1 MDTEMSDP
9 HQHSLATLSF
19 AEGSRGRGKICLW
32 KFPEFTCPVEGNAE
46 GRNRADEL
54 LSYMADNELPFLLG
68 HVMQAIAESGSW
80 GPVETGFC
88 QRVADYALAGEI
100 SIVKT
105 PQAQRP
111 LLTLVEG

>member
-1 MDTEMSDP
+1 MSDP

-19 AEGSRGRGKICLW
+19 ADASRGRGKICLW
-32 KFPEFTCPVEGNAE
+32 KVSNSHCPVSGNEE

-54 LSYMADNELPFLLG
+54 LSYMADNDLPFLLG
-68 HVMQAIAESGSW
+68 HVVQAIAESGSW

-100 SIVKT
+100 SNDKSAA
-105 PQAQRP
+105 PHAP
-111 LLTLVEG
+111 HLTLVKG